1 MKLSK
6 PLSAVILSVS
16 MLFSVNALRAEG
28 TDALNSNQQ
37 AMQQKITALLTITA
51 DQIGE
56 NRSFLEDL
64 KKQQDIISGADP
76 QVAELIQKFT
86 EMTDLL
92 EDGGE
97 VDVEMK
103 KFMDEAID
111 TLAEV
116 QASTNE
122 TLKAALL
129 PVAEA
134 SVARLKKGDERRA
147 ELVIEARNLIK
158 SLEQSRKD
166 IVLAIKVDAIDIAAK
181 LMEENLNQVQELLDK
196 GKALANDVGG
206 VANP

>member
-1 MKLSK
+1 
-6 PLSAVILSVS
+6 

>member
-1 MKLSK
+1 
-6 PLSAVILSVS
+6 
-16 MLFSVNALRAEG
+16 
-28 TDALNSNQQ
+28 
-37 AMQQKITALLTITA
+37 MQQKITALLTITA